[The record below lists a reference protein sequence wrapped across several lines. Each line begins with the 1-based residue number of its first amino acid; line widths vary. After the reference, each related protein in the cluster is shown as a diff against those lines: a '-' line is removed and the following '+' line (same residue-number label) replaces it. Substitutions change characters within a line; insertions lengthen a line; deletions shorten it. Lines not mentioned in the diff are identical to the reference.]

1 VIRTVQRDGESGQQE
16 HGQHAGVDQ
25 RRGVLRS
32 IMLLR
37 NPISLS
43 TTSTGSAVAV
53 TSAV

>member
-16 HGQHAGVDQ
+16 HGQHAGAEQ

-32 IMLLR
+32 IVPLR

-53 TSAV
+53 NNAV